1 MNEYLEQHKAAHDL
15 SDGYFDG
22 GSLRHYKYELNY
34 LMSKENPASVLDYGS
49 GKGHQ
54 YSRHKVHKGWKTKA
68 EISPVL
74 YDPCYEPFSKRPEG
88 RYGCIICTD
97 VLEHVPEYDL
107 DRVLKDIFNYCAL
120 DGFVFFGVS
129 FIKAKKILP
138 NGKNAHATVKPPDWW
153 SEKISKNNIA
163 NSKVYKYTLLK
174 VSQIIVSP
182 NGKQKKKDKIEARL
196 F

>member
-1 MNEYLEQHKAAHDL
+1 MNIPKNTINPPFTIFFKESSEDMKLYCNSCFLI
-15 SDGYFDG
+15 SF
-22 GSLRHYKYELNY
+22 YK
-34 LMSKENPASVLDYGS
+34 
-49 GKGHQ
+49 
-54 YSRHKVHKGWKTKA
+54 
-68 EISPVL
+68 
-74 YDPCYEPFSKRPEG
+74 
-88 RYGCIICTD
+88 
-97 VLEHVPEYDL
+97 
-107 DRVLKDIFNYCAL
+107 VLKDIFNYCAL